1 MTPQEIFD
9 KSVRGIIEQ
18 GGPSVD
24 ERSACVYRGPGEKKC
39 AIGHVIDDGDYCEE
53 LEGKNCGEL
62 FEFWGHDHPLYE
74 HNHLLHELQSAHDQA
89 AVDHVLD
96 SDEVFMVDFLAR
108 ARRIAEINKLDPIVI
123 EEAA

>member
-18 GGPSVD
+18 GGPSVSS
-24 ERSACVYRGPGEKKC
+24 EGVCVYRSGKGMKC
-39 AIGHVIDDGDYCEE
+39 AVGQLIDDGDYCKD
-53 LEGKNCGEL
+53 LEGKNCAEL

-74 HNHLLHELQSAHDQA
+74 HHHLLHELQGAHDNA
-89 AVDHVLD
+89 AVNYELD
-96 SDEVFMVDFLAR
+96 PDEGFMVEFLAR

-123 EEAA
+123 EEAE